1 MTIIRRTCAHIPAFE
16 QALRRTKA
24 AIEIYEEQRRLRVE
38 PQAILALIAW
48 QLHLLSLIKTAKD
61 RSSADIARAAGVS
74 PYAVGRS
81 MTIANNITAEGLK
94 KLVHETLILDARLKS
109 ETIDTDGAM
118 KNLLLRISTI

>member
-1 MTIIRRTCAHIPAFE
+1 MFELLGAAFE
-16 QALRRTKA
+16 GRTKA
-24 AIEIYEEQRRLRVE
+24 AIGIYEEQRRLRVE

-81 MTIANNITAEGLK
+81 MTIARNISVAELK
-94 KLVHETLILDARLKS
+94 QLVHDTLILDTRLKS
-109 ETIDTDGAM
+109 ESIDVDGAM
-118 KNLLLRISTI
+118 KNLLLKIASIQ